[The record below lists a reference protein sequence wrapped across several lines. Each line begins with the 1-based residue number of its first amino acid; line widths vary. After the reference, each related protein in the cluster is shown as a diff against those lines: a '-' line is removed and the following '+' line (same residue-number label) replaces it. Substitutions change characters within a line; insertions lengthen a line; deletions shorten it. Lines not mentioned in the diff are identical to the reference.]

1 MLTLGKLLKNINFN
15 YRRSEEPIRTLL
27 QANKD
32 FINLKQ
38 QKMNPTAYFEKFKAI
53 KKVVEEL
60 NQSVNGHAS
69 VEILCWEQPIGA
81 DGLDVAEKTKLIA
94 DGKKR
99 IIGMRLIMDVNH
111 NTYGTLIK
119 DYDREYLGRISK
131 YPKILQDA

>member
-1 MLTLGKLLKNINFN
+1 MKNINFN
-15 YRRSEEPIRTLL
+15 YKRSKEPIKALW
-27 QANKD
+27 QVDKG
-32 FINLKQ
+32 FINLCQ
-38 QKMNPTAYFEKFKAI
+38 HKMDLTTYFEQFKAI

-99 IIGMRLIMDVNH
+99 VIGMRLIMDVNH